1 MTEIPLTIEAA
12 ASALR
17 DGTLTST
24 ELTTA
29 SLALADR
36 LDRPG
41 GGEPETPALG
51 TYLQRL
57 DEQALA
63 SAAAADAA
71 FAAGEDAGPLQGIP
85 LGIKDII
92 SLAGSA
98 TTAQSLILDP
108 AWGGRGD
115 APVVARLRAAGAVFT
130 GKVTTMEFA
139 IGMPDAEKPFPIPR
153 NPWSLD
159 RWPGGSSSGTGSGVA
174 AGLFLGGLGTD
185 TGGSIRCPAAY
196 CGISGIK
203 ATFGRVP
210 KSGCVPLGYSY
221 DNIGPMAR
229 SALDCALML
238 NVMAGYDATD
248 PYAADVPVPD
258 HTAGLTG
265 DLTGVRLAVDKVHT
279 VDREVADPAVREAL
293 DAAIA
298 VLVAAGATVEEISLP
313 LYDELTTATMIGMF
327 GEAFAYHRNDLAAR
341 WGDYGR
347 GTRLGVVN
355 GALFTGADYAQAQRV
370 RQQGLA
376 DMLAAFE
383 PFDAVVTPTTLA
395 GAPFVDGLELADIL
409 ATVATPVWN
418 AVGFPALSVPMG
430 FDAGGLPLSLQVT
443 ARPWAEA
450 VTFRVGHALQA
461 RTDWHLQV
469 PPLVAPVA
477 A

>member
-1 MTEIPLTIEAA
+1 MTEIPLTITDAA
-12 ASALR
+12 AALR
-17 DGTLTST
+17 DGSLTAVD
-24 ELTTA
+24 LTTA
-29 SLALADR
+29 SLELADKI
-36 LDRPG
+36 D
-41 GGEPETPALG
+41 GELG

-57 DEQALA
+57 DEQALE

-71 FAAGEDAGPLQGIP
+71 LAAGDDPGPLAGIP

-92 SLAGSA
+92 SLTGSA
-98 TTAQSLILDP
+98 TTAQSLILHP
-108 AWGGRGD
+108 AWGERGD
-115 APVVARLRAAGAVFT
+115 APVVARLRAAGAVFP
-130 GKVTTMEFA
+130 GKVTTMEYA
-139 IGMPDAEKPFPIPR
+139 IGTPDPTKPFPIPR
-153 NPWSLD
+153 NPWDLE
-159 RWPGGSSSGTGSGVA
+159 RWPGGSSSGTGSGIA

-229 SALDCALML
+229 SVVDCALML
-238 NVMAGYDATD
+238 NVMAGHDAGD

-258 HTAGLTG
+258 YTSGLTG
-265 DLTGVRLAVDKVHT
+265 DLTGVRLAVDTVHT
-279 VDREVADPAVREAL
+279 VAKDVTDPAVSAAL
-293 DAAIA
+293 ASAID

-313 LYDELTTATMIGMF
+313 LYEELAAATMVGMF
-327 GEAFAYHRNDLAAR
+327 GEAYAYHRNDLAAR
-341 WGDYGR
+341 WDDYGK

-355 GALFTGADYAQAQRV
+355 GALLSAGDVAQAQRV

-376 DMLAAFE
+376 EMLAAFA
-383 PFDAVVTPTTLA
+383 PFDAVLTPTTLA
-395 GAPFVDGLELADIL
+395 GAPLIEGLDLASIL

-430 FDAGGLPLSLQVT
+430 FDAVGLPLSLQII

-450 VTFRVGHALQA
+450 TTFHVGHALQT
-461 RTDWHLQV
+461 RTDWHLQR
-469 PPLVAPVA
+469 PPLVAAEPVA